1 MDFARKLGIGIVMII
16 PTCVGGGAVWDIFGN
31 WLAVVLWLVLMALLS
46 GAIIS
51 GRMLRS

>member
-1 MDFARKLGIGIVMII
+1 MDSARKLGIGIVMII
-16 PTCVGGGAVWDIFGN
+16 PTFVGGGAVWDIFSD
-31 WLAVVLWLVLMALLS
+31 WLAIVLWLVLMVLLS